1 MAKKNNKPPRIIE
14 SDYLKVEPDEQWLHA
29 VVGKEFYDADFYRII
44 DFFVLHSPCRVS
56 SYSPRSLESMG
67 WKNPWLS
74 SRFRSTFDELLG
86 LVENTTLLY
95 HKSKS
100 YFRDIWISLGKENFF
115 TVNGSTYAV
124 VVYAGE
130 SNPRMD
136 ILHHIRN
143 AFAHG
148 RFAVKRDHNEYYI
161 FMEDVG
167 TINTLSGL
175 YVNARIC
182 LKKSD
187 MIALIDF
194 FEKKSNKAKSLN
206 SLYEE

>member
-1 MAKKNNKPPRIIE
+1 MAKNKKPPKINE
-14 SDYLKVEPDEQWLHA
+14 VDYIKVEPDEQWLHA
-29 VVGKEFYDADFYRII
+29 VVGKDFYDADFYRII
-44 DFFVLHSPCRVS
+44 DFFVLHSPCKVS
-56 SYSPRSLESMG
+56 SYSPRSLEALG
-67 WKNPWLS
+67 WKNPWQS
-74 SRFRSTFDELLG
+74 SRFRSAFDGILG
-86 LVENTTLLY
+86 LVENTTLL
-95 HKSKS
+95 HQEAKSH
-100 YFRDIWISLGKENFF
+100 FQEMWISLGKEDFF
-115 TVNGSTYAV
+115 TAGGSTYAV
-124 VVYAGE
+124 VVHAGE

-136 ILHHIRN
+136 VLHHIRN

-187 MIALIDF
+187 MITLLEF
-194 FEKKSNKAKSLN
+194 FEKKSNEAKNLS